1 MALKLNIPVTLFLEL
16 TDLVEPKCQCVKLSL
31 YYKPALG
38 PVRYN
43 PGSMT
48 L

>member
-1 MALKLNIPVTLFLEL
+1 MTLKLNITVTLFLEL
-16 TDLVEPKCQCVKLSL
+16 TDLVEPKCQCVKFVRQ
-31 YYKPALG
+31 KPALG